1 MICENTC
8 LKYIKKYSVIW
19 FILSIV
25 GLSTVLT
32 LVFTY
37 HYVLFKPQDTVTST
51 VTGQPNWNLPTFGDV
66 GTTARPYECPPTTGI
81 NNRPIMSSKNVFVI
95 WTAGGPKVGEP
106 SATQALVLDS
116 DMNIITSIGSF
127 RGVENFSIKVSCSV
141 HYQGQMYLL
150 GGGFASRQ
158 STVSRLVNCQL
169 KHVGM
174 LAVKYEF
181 ASCAATQNEIIMCFN
196 SPKRKLCHKVITNIY
211 LASS

>member
-19 FILSIV
+19 FILSIL

-51 VTGQPNWNLPTFGDV
+51 VTVQPNSNLPTFGDV
-66 GTTARPYECPPTTGI
+66 GTTARPYECPSTTGI
-81 NNRPIMSSKNVFVI
+81 NNRPIMPSKNVFAI
-95 WTAGGPKVGEP
+95 WTAGGKHEP
-106 SATQALVLDS
+106 SVTQALVLDS

-141 HYQGQMYLL
+141 HYQGQMYFL
-150 GGGFASRQ
+150 GGGFTLRQ

-196 SPKRKLCHKVITNIY
+196 SPTRKLCHKVITNIC

>member
-66 GTTARPYECPPTTGI
+66 GTTARSYESPSTTEI
-81 NNRPIMSSKNVFVI
+81 NNRPIMPSKNVFAI
-95 WTAGGPKVGEP
+95 WTAGGKLEP

-127 RGVENFSIKVSCSV
+127 RGVENFSIKVACSV
-141 HYQGQMYLL
+141 HYQGQMYFL
-150 GGGFASRQ
+150 GGGFSTRQ

-174 LAVKYEF
+174 LAVEYEF
-181 ASCAATQNEIIMCFN
+181 GSCAATQNEIIMCFN
-196 SPKRKLCHKVITNIY
+196 SPKRKLCHKVITNIC